1 MIKVLFVCLGN
12 ICRSPKAEFI
22 FKDMIKKHGI
32 EDRFYVRSAATS
44 NEEKGNPVYPP
55 AKKKLAENGIGCDGK
70 TAVKMTAEDYKNYD
84 YIIAMEKRNVEN
96 IMKITGGDPD
106 GKIRLLLDYTDRKG
120 DISDPWFTRDFDR
133 AYNDILDGVTGFL
146 KFLKQ
151 GRLYE

>member
-12 ICRSPKAEFI
+12 ICRSPMAEFI
-22 FKDMIKKHGI
+22 FKDMIKRQGI
-32 EDRFYVRSAATS
+32 EDRFY
-44 NEEKGNPVYPP
+44 
-55 AKKKLAENGIGCDGK
+55 
-70 TAVKMTAEDYKNYD
+70 
-84 YIIAMEKRNVEN
+84 EKRNVEN

>member
-1 MIKVLFVCLGN
+1 
-12 ICRSPKAEFI
+12 
-22 FKDMIKKHGI
+22 
-32 EDRFYVRSAATS
+32 
-44 NEEKGNPVYPP
+44 
-55 AKKKLAENGIGCDGK
+55 
-70 TAVKMTAEDYKNYD
+70 MTAEDYKNYD

-151 GRLYE
+151 GGLYE